1 MKQIESIDDLRAAIA
16 DWQEAGARIAL
27 VPTMGNL
34 HRGHLALVDIAA
46 DHADHVIVSVFVNP
60 TQFGP
65 NEDYEDYPRTLET
78 DARRLAR
85 TGADI
90 LFAPAVDEMYPGGA
104 GSSTSLSVPVRQDG
118 LEGAARPGHFDG
130 VASVVCRLMN
140 ICHPDVVVFGQKD
153 YQQLVVLRRMVA
165 DLHLPVQ
172 IVAGTTVR
180 NEDGLALSSRNN
192 FLDDDQRITATA
204 IHQSLKAVAAML
216 EEGNRD
222 YAALE
227 QSAGEQIS
235 AAGLDPD
242 YVAIR
247 TADQLAVPDAT
258 STHLVV
264 LAAARLGDVRLIDNL
279 LVELAT

>member
-1 MKQIESIDDLRAAIA
+1 VKQIESIDDLRAAIA
-16 DWQEAGARIAL
+16 DWREGGARIAL

-46 DHADHVIVSVFVNP
+46 EHADHVIVSVFVNP

-65 NEDYEDYPRTLET
+65 NEDYENYPRTLET
-78 DARRLAR
+78 DVRRLAR

-90 LFAPAVDEMYPGGA
+90 LFAPAVDEMYPGGTD
-104 GSSTSLSVPVRQDG
+104 GSTSLSVTVCQDE

-140 ICHPDVVVFGQKD
+140 ICNPDVAVFGQKD
-153 YQQLVVLRRMVA
+153 YQQLVVLQRMVT
-165 DLHLPVQ
+165 DLHLPVK
-172 IVAGTTVR
+172 IVAGATVR

-192 FLDDDQRITATA
+192 YLDDDQRITATA
-204 IHQSLKAVAAML
+204 IYQSLKAVATML
-216 EEGNRD
+216 EEGDRD

-247 TADQLAVPDAT
+247 TADQLAVPDNT

-264 LAAARLGDVRLIDNL
+264 LAAARLGDIRLIDNL
-279 LVELAT
+279 LVELAV

>member
-1 MKQIESIDDLRAAIA
+1 VKQIESIDDLRAAIA
-16 DWQEAGARIAL
+16 DWREAGARIAL

-104 GSSTSLSVPVRQDG
+104 GSSTSLSVPVRQDE

-165 DLHLPVQ
+165 DLHFPVQ

-204 IHQSLKAVAAML
+204 IYQSLKAVAAML